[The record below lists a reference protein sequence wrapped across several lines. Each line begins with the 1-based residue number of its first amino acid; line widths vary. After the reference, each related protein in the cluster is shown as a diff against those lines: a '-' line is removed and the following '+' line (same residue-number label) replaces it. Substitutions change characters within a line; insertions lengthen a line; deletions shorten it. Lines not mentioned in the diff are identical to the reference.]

1 MRDQPHRRKFWIGIT
16 GLLLLTFALRV
27 AGLTVAPPGLTHD
40 EASNG
45 HDSAAIL
52 RGVHHLYF
60 PVGYGHEPLY
70 NYSVAALTLLLGQS
84 IFTLRLTTVLWSLA
98 TWTLTVV
105 LARRW
110 WGRRA
115 ALFAGAALAVSF
127 WAQMMG
133 RVGLRA
139 PTLPALLAASA
150 LAYDHAVRGKRA
162 WIGYGLAGLALG
174 ASFYTYMASRG
185 MLLWHL
191 ALLIVLAALN
201 RATLRSIWKGTV
213 AVVFIAGLIGLPLA
227 LHLRANPELET
238 RIEQLGG
245 ALTAAR
251 AGDFAPL
258 WGNITASL
266 PMLLWRADPRWLY
279 NIAERPALEPLL
291 AILFLIGVG
300 IALRRLRDW
309 RYAFL
314 LLWLGGGL
322 APAFLAPVEY
332 NTLRAIG
339 ALPAIFLL
347 IALGC
352 DTLWSEMRR
361 RFPAL
366 TATRLLALCG
376 AGLLITGG
384 EMAHA
389 YFARWAHHPDV
400 RVIYHHH
407 VVALGHH
414 LDASPAQTPVVIT
427 SIYPGEF
434 HDPYTMEVTLRRE
447 DLTLRWADGRGALF
461 FPRGESR
468 LYTDTLAPLSP
479 PLRALMDSE
488 ETLAPAATLN
498 FRPDDLHATLPGYR
512 WDADAGWA
520 AALAAMRKDAR
531 AALHDGPPSPYHPA
545 VALPIS
551 YADVVDLVGYQV
563 TPPVA
568 APGATVDVITAWEV
582 RAPHPEA
589 LTLFS
594 HLVDAE
600 NELVTQ
606 VDRLDAPAWQW
617 QAGDR
622 FVQHHRYTLPEDL
635 APGDYGFA
643 VGFYRQEDFVRLPLA
658 LPNDNLTR
666 VLLPFDVV
674 REP

>member
-1 MRDQPHRRKFWIGIT
+1 MRDQPNRRNFWIGIT

-27 AGLTVAPPGLTHD
+27 AGLTAVPPGLTHD

-52 RGVHHLYF
+52 RGVHRLYF

-84 IFTLRLTTVLWSLA
+84 IFTLRLTTALWSLA
-98 TWTLTVV
+98 TWVLTIV

-139 PTLPALLAASA
+139 PTLPALLVASA

-185 MLLWHL
+185 MLLWYL
-191 ALLIVLAALN
+191 ALLIALAALN
-201 RATLRSIWKGTV
+201 RATLRSIWKGAI
-213 AVVFIAGLIGLPLA
+213 AVVLIAGLTGLPLA

-238 RIEQLGG
+238 RIAQLGG

-251 AGDFAPL
+251 AGNFAPL
-258 WGNITASL
+258 WGNISASL
-266 PMLLWRADPRWLY
+266 PMLFWRADPRWLY
-279 NIAERPALEPLL
+279 NIANRPALEPLL

-300 IALRRLRDW
+300 VALRRLRDW

-347 IALGC
+347 IALGS
-352 DTLWSEMRR
+352 DTLWGQMRR
-361 RFPAL
+361 RFAALMPAH
-366 TATRLLALCG
+366 LLALFG
-376 AGLLITGG
+376 VALLITGG
-384 EMAHA
+384 KMAHA
-389 YFARWAHHPDV
+389 YFVRWAQHPDV

-407 VVALGHH
+407 VVGLGRH
-414 LDASPAQTPVVIT
+414 LEASPAQTPVVIS

-434 HDPYTMEVTLRRE
+434 HDPYTMEVALRRE

-479 PLRALMDSE
+479 PLRALVDAS
-488 ETLAPAATLN
+488 LAPAATLE
-498 FRPDDLHATLPGYR
+498 FRPVDLHDKLHGYR
-512 WDADAGWA
+512 WDADAGWD
-520 AALAAMRKDAR
+520 AALATLRKDAR
-531 AALHDGPPSPYHPA
+531 IELHDGPPSPYNQA
-545 VALPIS
+545 VLLPIS
-551 YADVVDLVGYQV
+551 YANAIDLVGYQV

-568 APGATVDVITAWEV
+568 APGAMVEVITAWEV
-582 RAPHPEA
+582 RALYPEA

-600 NELVTQ
+600 NELVAQ

-617 QAGDR
+617 EAGDR
-622 FVQHHRYTLPEDL
+622 FVQLHRYTLPEDL

-643 VGFYRQEDFVRLPLA
+643 VGFYRSEDFVRLPLA
-658 LPNDNLTR
+658 IPSDNLTR